1 MRMVNA
7 IIGFLLLTLAM
18 LHAFIPNHMLF
29 ASLYGLGACL
39 AFSTMRFKMRV
50 LTARVLAVLTTG
62 LMFFYFAGFFRMAT
76 YFTDTWYQSG
86 AALEGI
92 AMLLS
97 AFAMIPILSSFSCIL
112 KADETCE
119 LHKRATDREPAADR
133 RSPAFFRVPEGVQEK
148 SVG

>member
-18 LHAFIPNHMLF
+18 LHVFIPNHMLF
-29 ASLYGLGACL
+29 ASLYGIGAL
-39 AFSTMRFKMRV
+39 LSFTTMRHEMRV
-50 LTARVLAVLTTG
+50 STARTLAVVTTA
-62 LMFFYFAGFFRMAT
+62 LMFFYFAGFFRMAS

-86 AALEGI
+86 AALEGV

-119 LHKRATDREPAADR
+119 LHGRASREAPADG

-148 SVG
+148 SAG